1 MGLPILLSQCERSF
15 QRDPDSTTLIA
26 LPGAWVLARETVRA
40 NKAVSLV
47 RLV

>member
-26 LPGAWVLARETVRA
+26 LPGALALLAREPVRA
-40 NKAVSLV
+40 NNAVAWLV
-47 RLV
+47 